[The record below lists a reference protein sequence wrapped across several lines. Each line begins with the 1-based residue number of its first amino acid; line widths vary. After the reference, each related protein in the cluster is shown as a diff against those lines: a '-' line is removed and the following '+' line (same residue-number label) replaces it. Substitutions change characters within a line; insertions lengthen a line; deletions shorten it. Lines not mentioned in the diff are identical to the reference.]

1 MSIGNLQLTQEDFPE
16 VALTVG
22 LGTPEGKE
30 ERDGEQ
36 PLLEGLD
43 RRCFTRLQLPLR
55 GVASLCPRLLWE
67 MGELGPCPLP

>member
-1 MSIGNLQLTQEDFPE
+1 MSIGNPQITQEDFPE

-22 LGTPEGKE
+22 LGVPEGKE
-30 ERDGEQ
+30 EGGGEQ

-43 RRCFTRLQLPLR
+43 RRCFIRFQLPLL